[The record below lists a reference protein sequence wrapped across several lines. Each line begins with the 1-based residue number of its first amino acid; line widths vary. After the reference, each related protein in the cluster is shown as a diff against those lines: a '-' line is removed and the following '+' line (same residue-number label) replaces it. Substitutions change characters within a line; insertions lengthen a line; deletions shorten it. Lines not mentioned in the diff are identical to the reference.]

1 MENKPTL
8 KLFYGLYDTCIKLK
22 SIPLGY
28 EFSYNRFS
36 KDAHFPGWRGVK
48 HIKRANST
56 YDCLVYT
63 SSKHIIDDILKN
75 DFLQSKIVSIQQPIS
90 AKHKDLLKKKD
101 RKIILREALWFGKYK
116 HRVQCS
122 HNWDR
127 PITKDESL
135 ETVQWVYNNFKKAES
150 RIVNTMGSYL
160 GYHRKGD
167 RLAPSP
173 TVFTTNEETIMLFKL
188 TFNDRLNINIETIV
202 QVNDID

>member
-28 EFSYNRFS
+28 EFSYNKFS

-75 DFLQSKIVSIQQPIS
+75 DFL
-90 AKHKDLLKKKD
+90 
-101 RKIILREALWFGKYK
+101 
-116 HRVQCS
+116 
-122 HNWDR
+122 
-127 PITKDESL
+127 
-135 ETVQWVYNNFKKAES
+135 
-150 RIVNTMGSYL
+150 
-160 GYHRKGD
+160 
-167 RLAPSP
+167 
-173 TVFTTNEETIMLFKL
+173 
-188 TFNDRLNINIETIV
+188 
-202 QVNDID
+202 

>member
-135 ETVQWVYNNFKKAES
+135 EIVQWVYNNFKKAES

-167 RLAPSP
+167 RLAPIP
-173 TVFTTNEETIMLFKL
+173 TIFTTNEETIMLFKL

>member
-8 KLFYGLYDTCIKLK
+8 KLFYGLYDTCIKLE

-28 EFSYNRFS
+28 EFSYNKFT

-48 HIKRANST
+48 HINRSKST
-56 YDCLVYT
+56 YNCLVYT
-63 SSKHIIDDILKN
+63 SSKHIINDILKN
-75 DFLQSKIVSIQQPIS
+75 DFLKSKIISIQQPINN
-90 AKHKDLLKKKD
+90 KHKQLLKEND

-127 PITKDESL
+127 PITKEESH
-135 ETVQWVYNNFKKAES
+135 EIVRWIYSNFKKAEC
-150 RIVNTMGSYL
+150 RIVNTMGAYL
-160 GYHRKGD
+160 GYHRKSQ
-167 RLAPSP
+167 RLAPIP

-188 TFNDRLNINIETIV
+188 AFSDRLIMNIETII

>member
-28 EFSYNRFS
+28 EFSYNKFS

-48 HIKRANST
+48 HINRSKST

-63 SSKHIIDDILKN
+63 SSKYIINDILKN
-75 DFLQSKIVSIQQPIS
+75 DFLQSKIVSIQRPIS
-90 AKHKDLLKKKD
+90 QKHKELLKKKD

-127 PITKDESL
+127 PISKEESH
-135 ETVQWVYNNFKKAES
+135 EIVRWVYSNFKKSES
-150 RIVNTMGSYL
+150 RIVNTMGAYL
-160 GYHRKGD
+160 GYHRKSQ
-167 RLAPSP
+167 RLAPIP
-173 TVFTTNEETIMLFKL
+173 TIFATNEETIMLFKL
-188 TFNDRLNINIETIV
+188 TFNDRLSINIETII